1 MSNRE
6 ETIEEVIKVVK
17 KVIDAKENIN
27 KEINTLIELDDKYIN
42 TQNRV
47 ELWTTAK
54 EINNIIETIIKE
66 SSIDYDRY
74 LNYIIAAKNKDNKYD

>member
-1 MSNRE
+1 MSNE
-6 ETIEEVIKVVK
+6 EEVIKVVK

-27 KEINTLIELDDKYIN
+27 
-42 TQNRV
+42 
-47 ELWTTAK
+47 K

-74 LNYIIAAKNKDNKYD
+74 LNYVIAAKNKDNKYD

>member
-6 ETIEEVIKVVK
+6 ETIEEIIKVVK

-66 SSIDYDRY
+66 SSIDDDRY
-74 LNYIIAAKNKDNKYD
+74 LNYVIAAKNKDTKYN